1 MNTLLLYIDIYVYA
15 YIYKYYTVTIT
26 ERLVSTPIGKKKYI
40 NIVLISKQN
49 LHQTFDFFVFVW
61 R

>member
-26 ERLVSTPIGKKKYI
+26 ERLVSTPIGKK
-40 NIVLISKQN
+40 NI
-49 LHQTFDFFVFVW
+49 
-61 R
+61 

>member
-26 ERLVSTPIGKKKYI
+26 ERLVSTPIGKKIYKHCPHF
-40 NIVLISKQN
+40 KAKFAPN
-49 LHQTFDFFVFVW
+49 L
-61 R
+61 